1 VFLISQNTS
10 TNISKVGVI
19 LLSFLLAVGAGPT
32 DATGFKYYKNPGA
45 FKPYIDTGA
54 AGKFYGFWSSLVN
67 AVFAYLGT
75 ELIGVTVGE
84 AQNPRKT
91 IPRAIKLT
99 FYRIL
104 FFYCLAVFFL
114 GMLVPYNSDK
124 LSFAVD
130 KASKAATASS
140 SPFVVAIKIAGI
152 KALPDILNACILLFT
167 FSASNSDLYIA
178 SRTLFGLAQ
187 EGHAPRI
194 FKWTDKRGVPVPALA
209 LSALFCCTAFM
220 NAADDSKAVFGYF
233 GALYL
238 CLLQR
243 SANKTSQ
250 PDDHLRPLVLDFVAR
265 FAYLVRA
272 RAQGSGHHRRPI
284 GLHGALWPH
293 RLVHC
298 ALLLR
303 AHRPHQEL
311 QRLHQ
316 EP

>member
-1 VFLISQNTS
+1 LA
-10 TNISKVGVI
+10 NIFKVGVI
-19 LLSFLLAVGAGPT
+19 ILSFLLAVGAGPG
-32 DATGFKYYKNPGA
+32 DATGFKYYKDPGA
-45 FKPYIDTGA
+45 FKPYKGTGS

-114 GMLVPYNSDK
+114 GMLGPYNSK
-124 LSFAVD
+124 ELAFAVD
-130 KASKAATASS
+130 KAGTKASA

-167 FSASNSDLYIA
+167 FSAANSDLYIA

-220 NAADDSKAVFGYF
+220 NAADDSKTVFGYF
-233 GALYL
+233 GTFSRCTLQAL
-238 CLLQR
+238 C
-243 SANKTSQ
+243 
-250 PDDHLRPLVLDFVAR
+250 
-265 FAYLVRA
+265 
-272 RAQGSGHHRRPI
+272 
-284 GLHGALWPH
+284 
-293 RLVHC
+293 
-298 ALLLR
+298 
-303 AHRPHQEL
+303 
-311 QRLHQ
+311 
-316 EP
+316 